1 MSTATAPPASLR
13 ARGKTRHSRDPIAQ
27 ASETLLPSLNQ
38 RYASVL
44 PCLCQYF
51 GESTQAHQP
60 SIVDIDSHGFTLAYH
75 PVLPKDDQR
84 RGTDRQEVR
93 VVFRNPAQGED
104 DLAVYFTELVDEA
117 RTGVVKNHMN
127 RVPKHRQMVFYPP
140 DTWSVTILSVL
151 LLLLAYL
158 NLTTRAIYP
167 LNIIQE
173 QLGHRKLF
181 GIAVFAV
188 AIHFFETMIAAMTC
202 VVVRI
207 LAPGHL
213 PGRVAIQ
220 YVVGTLLFGFFVL
233 RNLLRTVKEAL
244 EENE

>member
-1 MSTATAPPASLR
+1 MSTATSTPTPLR
-13 ARGKTRHSRDPIAQ
+13 ARGKTRGIYDPIAQ
-27 ASETLLPSLNQ
+27 ASDVLLPTLNQ

-51 GESTQAHQP
+51 GKSTQAHQP

-75 PVLPKDDQR
+75 PLIPKDDQW

-93 VVFRNPAQGED
+93 VVFRNPVQGED

-117 RTGVVKNHMN
+117 RTGVVTNHIN
-127 RVPKHRQMVFYPP
+127 RVPKHRQIMFYPP
-140 DTWSVTILSVL
+140 NTWPVVILSGL

-158 NLTTRAIYP
+158 NLATHAVYP

-173 QLGHRKLF
+173 RLGRRKLF

-188 AIHFFETMIAAMTC
+188 AIHFFEAMVAAMTC

-207 LAPGHL
+207 LAPGYL
-213 PGRVAIQ
+213 PGRVAIK
-220 YVVGTLLFGFFVL
+220 YVVGTLLCGFFVL
-233 RNLLRTVKEAL
+233 RHLLRAVKEAL
-244 EENE
+244 EDNE